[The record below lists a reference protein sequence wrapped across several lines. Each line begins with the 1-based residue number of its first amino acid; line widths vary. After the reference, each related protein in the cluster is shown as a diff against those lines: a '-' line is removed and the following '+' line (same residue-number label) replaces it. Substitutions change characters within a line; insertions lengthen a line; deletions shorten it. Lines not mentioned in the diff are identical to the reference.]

1 MPLVGLRF
9 SPALAGGD
17 ASGLDQVDRDLS
29 RDLSVPPAAAGG
41 YAFDSNGNSVNR
53 SVLLIG
59 NDRPGSLA

>member
-1 MPLVGLRF
+1 MPLVGLWF
-9 SPALAGGD
+9 SPALAGRD

-29 RDLSVPPAAAGG
+29 RDLSVPPVAGG

-59 NDRPGSLA
+59 NDRSGSLA